1 MYSDVGDSRYAD
13 GWNAGMGLWRGCA
26 GGGKSGDQGQSFR
39 GCGAGEGGTW
49 ERACSSGM
57 SRRRRMEKRI
67 SSGICSISESRGM
80 GSETAMFAELGV

>member
-1 MYSDVGDSRYAD
+1 MEKCVETQGTVDMQTDGMQVWVCREVAQAVGSLGIRVS
-13 GWNAGMGLWRGCA
+13 NQGL
-26 GGGKSGDQGQSFR
+26 
-39 GCGAGEGGTW
+39 GTW